1 MSFRWRVV
9 GVVLLILLFSWY
21 FAASFVP
28 AETRRATAWLPDQA
42 IRLGLDLQG
51 GIHWV
56 LEADLAVAVTHELD
70 HLRGRLAEQLGEEK
84 ISPERLVVEQDRI
97 LVDVAKP
104 EDADAVRRLADE
116 TGVLRVVST
125 NGSSIE
131 LALTEPWLAD
141 VRKKGIDQ
149 ILEVLRRRIDDPVR
163 GVQDS
168 VITRQGVDRVL
179 VQIPGGQLDRE
190 RARELLKATGF
201 LEFKIVKEE
210 APTEELLRARHP
222 NGLPEGTELAFERDR
237 VTNRVVAAYLVPTT
251 PEITGDYLADARVGF
266 DNQQR
271 PIVTFTFTPEGGARF
286 QEITEKNVGQRL
298 AVVLDDLVHSAPQIR
313 ERIGARGQIDGRFT
327 SEQAADLA
335 VVLRSGS
342 LAIPVKIAEERTV
355 GPALGADSIR
365 RGIQASAASLVAVFI
380 FAVVYYRLSGVYAT
394 IAITVGMIMIVG
406 LMAMAG
412 ATLTMPGFAGLVLTV
427 GMAIDGNVLI
437 FERIREELRAGKLP
451 RAAIQAGFSRAL
463 LPILDGHITTMI
475 TALVLYQY
483 GTGPIKGFAVTLAI
497 GLIATV
503 FQAVVVNRML
513 FSIYPGDRPVKTLS
527 I

>member
-1 MSFRWRVV
+1 MSLRWRVV
-9 GVVLLILLFSWY
+9 AVSALVLLLGWY
-21 FAASFVP
+21 FVASFFP
-28 AETRRATAWLPDQA
+28 TETRRASAWLPDQA

-56 LEADLAVAVTHELD
+56 LEADLKVAVSHELD
-70 HLRGRLAEQLGEEK
+70 HLRGRLAEQLAEQK
-84 ISPERLVVEQDRI
+84 ITAGKLAVEDERIVVEVASPDDATALRK
-97 LVDVAKP
+97 LV
-104 EDADAVRRLADE
+104 EE
-116 TGVLRVVST
+116 TGVLRVTTDSGTRLEMV
-125 NGSSIE
+125 
-131 LALTEPWLAD
+131 LTDPWTAD

-168 VITRQGVDRVL
+168 VITRQGEDRVL
-179 VQIPGGQLDRE
+179 VQIPGGQLDRD
-190 RARELLKATGF
+190 RARDLLKATGF
-201 LEFKIVKEE
+201 LEFKIVKDE
-210 APTEELLRARHP
+210 APSEDLLRAKYP
-222 NGLPEGTELAFERDR
+222 AGLPEGTEIVHEKDR
-237 VTNRVVAAYLVPTT
+237 GSERVVQAYLVPST
-251 PEITGDYLADARVGF
+251 PDITGDYLADARVGF

-286 QEITEKNVGQRL
+286 QEITEKNVGKRL
-298 AVVLDDLVHSAPQIR
+298 AVVLDQVVRSAPQIR

-335 VVLRSGS
+335 IVLRSGS
-342 LAIPVKIAEERTV
+342 LPIPVSIAEERTV

-365 RGIQASAASLVAVFI
+365 RGIQASAASLLAVFV
-380 FAVVYYRLSGVYAT
+380 FAVVYYRLAGVYAT
-394 IAITVGMIMIVG
+394 IAIVIGMIMIVG
-406 LMAMAG
+406 LMGMAG

-427 GMAIDGNVLI
+427 GMAIDGNVLV
-437 FERIREELRAGKLP
+437 FERIREELRRGKLP
-451 RAAIQAGFSRAL
+451 KAAIQAGFSRAL

-497 GLIATV
+497 GLVATV
-503 FQAVVVNRML
+503 FQAVVVNRLL
-513 FSIYPGDRPVKTLS
+513 FAIYPGNRPVKTLS